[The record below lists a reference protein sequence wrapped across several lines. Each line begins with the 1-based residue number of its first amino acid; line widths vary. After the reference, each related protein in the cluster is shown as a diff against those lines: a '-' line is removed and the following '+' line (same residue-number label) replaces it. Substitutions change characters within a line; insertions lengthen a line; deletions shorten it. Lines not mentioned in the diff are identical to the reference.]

1 MQNLRLFPVAQPR
14 RFRDCGSGVVTANL
28 SSETLAA
35 YERWAPLYPPMA
47 HNPLMRAEQQ
57 AMIAQWPPVGGTRAI
72 DLACG
77 TGRYARL
84 LAQAGAAQVIAMDF
98 CMPMLEQVAVGTRV
112 CASMM
117 QLPFCG
123 ESFDLVISGLAL
135 GHAPSVN

>member
-1 MQNLRLFPVAQPR
+1 MQDLCLFAVAQSRP
-14 RFRDCGSGVVTANL
+14 FRDGSAVVTANL
-28 SSETLAA
+28 SAETLAA

-57 AMIAQWPPVGGTRAI
+57 AMIEHWPPVAGIRAI

-84 LAQAGAAQVIAMDF
+84 LAQADAAEVFAADF
-98 CMPMLEQVAVGTRV
+98 CMPMLEQVSAGTRV

-117 QLPFCG
+117 Q
-123 ESFDLVISGLAL
+123 
-135 GHAPSVN
+135 